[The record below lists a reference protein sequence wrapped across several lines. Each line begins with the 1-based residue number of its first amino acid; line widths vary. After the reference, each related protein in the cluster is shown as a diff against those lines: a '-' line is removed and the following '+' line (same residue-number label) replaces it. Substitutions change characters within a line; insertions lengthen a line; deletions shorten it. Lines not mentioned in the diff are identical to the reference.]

1 MPYDRFS
8 RPERRFNKKSYGKRP
23 FQKKPFKKRHF
34 VRKKLRGTTDRPRLV
49 VFRSLKHLYG
59 QLVDDSIKKTITT
72 VSTHSKYLS
81 AELKNVPDKVAAARI
96 VGKALAAKAQ
106 TMNIRGVVFDRNGY
120 VYHGRVK
127 AFAEG
132 AREGGLW
139 LHSH

>member
-1 MPYDRFS
+1 
-8 RPERRFNKKSYGKRP
+8 
-23 FQKKPFKKRHF
+23 
-34 VRKKLRGTTDRPRLV
+34 V

-59 QLVDDSIKKTITT
+59 QIVDDTAKKTITT
-72 VSTHSKYLS
+72 VSTHSK
-81 AELKNVPDKVAAARI
+81 ELREQLQGVTDRVQAAKI
-96 VGKALAAKAQ
+96 VGKAIAAKMLA
-106 TMNIRGVVFDRNGY
+106 MNIKGVVFDRNGF

>member
-1 MPYDRFS
+1 
-8 RPERRFNKKSYGKRP
+8 
-23 FQKKPFKKRHF
+23 
-34 VRKKLRGTTDRPRLV
+34 V

-81 AELKNVPDKVAAARI
+81 AELKGVPDKVAAARL
-96 VGKALAAKAQ
+96 VGKAMAAKAQ
-106 TMNIRGVVFDRNGY
+106 AMNIRGVVFDRNGY